1 MGENVIRI
9 RESLKYTTT
18 LILSLVFT
26 GCVRLDA
33 PSPEPASTSGF
44 PDQEFFGANILL
56 SRAGI
61 PRFEISAQHI
71 TRFEQI
77 DLLLLKG
84 DVEAHIYDENGHHS
98 GIMTADEGD
107 VIQKDMLM
115 VARGNV
121 IVRSDSGLVLYADT
135 LYYDQDANQVVSD
148 GFVTMVSQYDSL
160 SGTGFSASPN
170 LKDWEIKDTGGTTWR
185 KLE

>member
-1 MGENVIRI
+1 MGENIIRI
-9 RESLKYTTT
+9 RKGLKYTGI
-18 LILSLVFT
+18 LILSLIFA
-26 GCVRLDA
+26 GCVKLDA
-33 PSPEPASTSGF
+33 PTTESASTSGF
-44 PDQEFFGANILL
+44 PDQEFFGANIQI

-61 PRFEISAQHI
+61 PRFAISAQYI
-71 TRFEQI
+71 TRFEGI

-84 DVEAHIYDENGHHS
+84 DVEAHLYDENGFHS
-98 GIMTADEGD
+98 GVMTADEGD

-135 LYYDQDANQVVSD
+135 LYYNQDANQVVSN

-160 SGTGFSASPN
+160 SGRGFSATPN
-170 LKDWEIKDTGGTTWR
+170 LKNWEIKDTGGTTYR